1 MWVIC
6 DLGCLICVD
15 EDVLQLKA
23 LVPLLLDVLLADVDN
38 RHQDPLQISRNSSVQ
53 AKLFQSCFALDQ
65 FDKAKQDLP
74 EDVGTKCLQ
83 RVRVL
88 SLLPHASKVQ
98 MFCCTSLLYQRNLG
112 CCDKHVT
119 HFQPCFGSLAH
130 FAQGE
135 KKLLQEI

>member
-23 LVPLLLDVLLADVDN
+23 LVPLLLDVFLADVDN

-53 AKLFQSCFALDQ
+53 AKLFQSCFALNQ

-74 EDVGTKCLQ
+74 EDLGTKCLQ
-83 RVRVL
+83 SVRVL

-98 MFCCTSLLYQRNLG
+98 MFCYTSKFY
-112 CCDKHVT
+112 
-119 HFQPCFGSLAH
+119 
-130 FAQGE
+130 
-135 KKLLQEI
+135 